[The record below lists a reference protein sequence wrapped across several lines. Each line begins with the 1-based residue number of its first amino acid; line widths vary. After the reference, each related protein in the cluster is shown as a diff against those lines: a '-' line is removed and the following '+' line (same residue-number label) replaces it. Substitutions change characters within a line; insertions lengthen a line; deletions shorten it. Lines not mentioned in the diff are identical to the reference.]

1 MTDDRARMLETDPDP
16 RHPGIAIRIRE
27 IDVTANE
34 NVVVVRAARRDDQRR
49 ENYNFSNR
57 NERTP
62 HPAVVIENPRNAARK
77 TSEAGLSNSKIENR
91 WCWSSA
97 PAHDL
102 FVTIAGL

>member
-16 RHPGIAIRIRE
+16 RHPRIAIRIRE

-62 HPAVVIENPRNAARK
+62 HPAVLIEIR
-77 TSEAGLSNSKIENR
+77 ESKIENEYGPTR
-91 WCWSSA
+91 IRTWDQGIMS
-97 PAHDL
+97 PL
-102 FVTIAGL
+102 L